1 MLGTMGIISQK
12 EEMKYSE
19 EHHLTALERWLKI
32 IGVLNARSTQN
43 MAFSDSNT
51 IYILFIELV

>member
-43 MAFSDSNT
+43 TVFSDSNT
-51 IYILFIELV
+51 I